1 MTVSPVVL
9 LDHAHKVSEYVNHLD
24 CVDVAQ
30 LIGGELTGVSI
41 YCNWGDPAKPM
52 ASAASSDCSGL
63 VYANVVAS
71 LVNLVAT
78 ARACWLLKRSE
89 QDDLRELIAPALR
102 GLTRGGA
109 SVFFVTVVPGGFLL
123 HLSSGIVIGL
133 AHGYAWDRATDWRAW
148 LVSDELQCGT
158 RRRRL
163 QCPPGGQ
170 DCLVR

>member
-1 MTVSPVVL
+1 VL
-9 LDHAHKVSEYVNHLD
+9 LDHAHKISEYVNHLD

-30 LIGGELTGVSI
+30 LIGRELTGVSI

-71 LVNLVAT
+71 LVNLVAM

-123 HLSSGIVIGL
+123 HLSSGIVISL
-133 AHGYAWDRATDWRAW
+133 AHGCAWDRATENKEAIFAA
-148 LVSDELQCGT
+148 LKQCLAGLSGATAPVSQSS
-158 RRRRL
+158 
-163 QCPPGGQ
+163 
-170 DCLVR
+170 